1 MSVQINK
8 QDSLSVLSIDGEMT
22 IYTAAEYKNQLLN
35 HLAECEE
42 LELNLSGIGEMDSAG
57 LQILLMLKRE
67 AEASGRHLRLINH
80 SRAVYEVLE
89 LLNMQSHFGDPVVI
103 PAEWRM
109 Q

>member
-1 MSVQINK
+1 MSVQLEK
-8 QDSLSVLSIDGEMT
+8 KDRLGMLSIDGEMT
-22 IYTAAEYKNQLLN
+22 IYTAAEQKVQLLD
-35 HLAECEE
+35 HLSECEE

-57 LQILLMLKRE
+57 LQILLLLKRE
-67 AEASGRHLRLINH
+67 AEASGHQLRLVNH

-89 LLNMQSHFGDPVVI
+89 LLKMQGYFGDPVVI